1 MLKLYGTTV
10 CPSCRRVLE
19 FARKHNIELEEK
31 DISTDEQ
38 SVKEILKIGGKRQVP
53 FLVDESANISM
64 YESEEIIDYL
74 KQKYVKESSPLD

>member
-1 MLKLYGTTV
+1 MLKLYGTTA

-19 FARKHNIELEEK
+19 FARKHNVELEEK

-38 SVKEILKIGGKRQVP
+38 SVKEVLEIGGKRQVP

-74 KQKYVKESSPLD
+74 KQKYVKEDSPLD

>member
-1 MLKLYGTTV
+1 MLKLYGTTD

-19 FARKHNIELEEK
+19 FGRKHNIGLEEK

-38 SVKEILKIGGKRQVP
+38 SVKEVLEIGGKRQVP

-74 KQKYVKESSPLD
+74 KQKYVKEDSPLD

>member
-1 MLKLYGTTV
+1 MLKLYGTTD

-38 SVKEILKIGGKRQVP
+38 SVKEVLEIGGKRQVP
-53 FLVDESANISM
+53 FLIDESANISM
-64 YESEEIIDYL
+64 YESQEIIDYL
-74 KQKYVKESSPLD
+74 KQKYVKEDSPLD